1 MKIAVWGPTPF
12 AGRKTV
18 NLLLFAMQALKTEG
32 KEQLILHADPS
43 GSGPEH
49 FLLSGGHRTRMMKKK
64 EFGLELLCKMMR
76 CERVTREMIVDTSYS
91 FAEGKLHVL
100 PAGHKEFYED
110 KTAVIKDLHNVL
122 HWADKLFSN
131 VWIELP
137 AGESTF
143 AKEMISR
150 VDCVI
155 VNFAQSPAEIVKLD
169 PAFQASRVFYVVGA
183 YEQRNIFTLHNLQL
197 LYPFLR
203 GKCCGVPYYTSLSAA
218 CCSGEAEA
226 VMQKEQEKEM
236 RVPTLFLEL
245 MKKDKR
251 QKEGEGIDD
260 LAIMET
266 GGKGKTT
273 EN

>member
-18 NLLLFAMQALKTEG
+18 NLLLLSLQALREEG
-32 KEQLILHADPS
+32 KEQLILHADPA

-76 CERVTREMIVDTSYS
+76 CERVTKEMIVEASYS

-110 KTAVIKDLHNVL
+110 STAVKKELHNVL
-122 HWADKLFSN
+122 HWADKFFSN

-137 AGESTF
+137 AGDSSLVREILSQ
-143 AKEMISR
+143 

-155 VNFAQSPAEIVKLD
+155 VNFAQSPCEIAKLE
-169 PAFQASRVFYVVGA
+169 PALSASHVFYVVGA
-183 YEQRNIFTLHNLQL
+183 YEQRNIYTLHNLQL

-203 GKCCGVPYYTSLSAA
+203 GKCGGVPYYTALAAA

-226 VMQKEQEKEM
+226 VMQKEEEKEM
-236 RVPTLFLEL
+236 KFPTLFSEL
-245 MKKDKR
+245 MKTYM
-251 QKEGEGIDD
+251 KEKKGECADD
-260 LAIMET
+260 PTIKET
-266 GGKGKTT
+266 GRKGETT

>member
-18 NLLLFAMQALKTEG
+18 NLLLFAMQALKMEG

-49 FLLSGGHRTRMMKKK
+49 FLLSGVHRTRMMKKK
-64 EFGLELLCKMMR
+64 EFGLELLCKMMH
-76 CERVTREMIVDTSYS
+76 CERVTKEMIVDASYS

-110 KTAVIKDLHNVL
+110 NDAVIKELCNVF

-137 AGESTF
+137 AGESTLV
-143 AKEMISR
+143 KEIIPY

-155 VNFAQSPAEIVKLD
+155 VNFAQSPGEIIKLD
-169 PAFQASRVFYVVGA
+169 PAIQASCVFYVVGA

-203 GKCCGVPYYTSLSAA
+203 GKCSGVPYYTALAAA

-226 VMQKEQEKEM
+226 VMLREPEKEM
-236 RVPTLFLEL
+236 RIPTLFLEL
-245 MKKDKR
+245 MKTYKR
-251 QKEGEGIDD
+251 QKEGEYTDD
-260 LAIMET
+260 RAIMEKVE
-266 GGKGKTT
+266 KGKPT